1 MAKEKKELNPE
12 QFREFLVEVATR
24 VEPVTLDDIFRGKA
38 FKDMYEDFTHDNPLI
53 KSYKRT
59 GDGFIN
65 RILRDETDYEFS
77 DEDKKLLIEVG
88 AFGDPNLQS
97 GFRLNYKDPKI
108 ANLVEENA
116 KKLAEAKP
124 NMSDAEYEGFR
135 ANLRKDLVADVLKA
149 KVTSRVFG
157 GTAPQLDI
165 AERDKTKPFENFL
178 VKELQMQS
186 GLGFNPNVPDYAG
199 GVVDYEYIPARNQ
212 ERFRVIPKFTSEYG
226 TEPERRIDR
235 LKSFIPDEESGFL
248 QGPEGR
254 FYNPQTEQFLLRR
267 EVYGPPPTLQG
278 YQYDPRLRDIL
289 AEAVNPSYASQFNK
303 GGKTMNIK
311 EQTKNVA
318 AQGRFGDSML
328 LHVNPAE
335 VKGLAQAMPITINP
349 QTGQPEAFL
358 PFLAPIFGSLG
369 FSALAGTGALGA
381 TLAAKPLIA
390 SAIGSGLAQYA
401 VTGDLKKGLL
411 AGLTG
416 YGIGKAL
423 NVAGAQPKAA
433 EAIESGI
440 QGATDTATQN
450 IIDLT
455 KGVDGTQV
463 SNLVNDPDALRKAI
477 NVSEIGASRFGTVP
491 TNQDLIEIG
500 QGLTKSGEVL
510 QSQIASGFD
519 RGISN
524 LGAQATKD
532 YLASGGV
539 KDLPPDAFT
548 SLKDAFA
555 SGPIDGFSNIATGF
569 ASPQAFV
576 PVAVGAGGTSIMES
590 QEQFEEDLRRMA
602 FENEERRRKMFA
614 DNPENIP
621 IPIATGGTTKL
632 AVGKKVVNQL
642 KDAQED
648 AQSAY
653 ERATTGNIRV
663 QQRQGIP
670 IEQNFMAGFMPERGY
685 FRGLN
690 PSFTEITDTGES
702 IQVDPLEEYNRRVIA
717 PITRRPFDPTQTRQ
731 YQEYYGPQARNIIP
745 TQVNPYAPVEFASR
759 TPERA
764 PVMPVPRPP
773 TDIEAT
779 PIGDDDIQDDAPE
792 TRDIGDAFLPPIGPN
807 PKGAPQAV
815 QPRGDLM
822 FNEDFVNTQ
831 FVNELPMIVSPIQD
845 PRDFPLEKSDG
856 KKTTTADYD
865 VNELPENL
873 KKMHESGP
881 KGREGVAKIAA
892 KTDKFQEG
900 TQTSVPSDKANQM
913 AQIAQDK
920 LTARLVA
927 FLRGEIQDDTI
938 VGKFVDKY
946 GNDTFLQIRE
956 MILQQIVPASE
967 TTGQINNGND
977 AGGMADNIYG
987 KIGAEQGVAVSQDEY
1002 IIPADVMSMLGD
1014 GSSDAGAKKL
1024 DQMLDRVRLEKTG
1037 TTRQAKPI
1045 NEAQVMPA

>member
-1 MAKEKKELNPE
+1 MAKEEKQKKQLNQE
-12 QFREFLVEVATR
+12 EFRDFLVKVATR
-24 VEPVTLDDIFRGKA
+24 VENVGLGDIFSGKA
-38 FKDMYEDFTHDNPLI
+38 FRDLKSDNPLI
-53 KSYKRT
+53 KSYYFQ

-108 ANLVEENA
+108 ANLAEETA
-116 KKLAEAKP
+116 KELAEAKP
-124 NMSDAEYEGFR
+124 NMSTAEYEVFR
-135 ANLRKDLVADVLKA
+135 ANKRKDLVADVLKT
-149 KVTSRVFG
+149 KVTSRVFEG
-157 GTAPQLDI
+157 KAPQLDV
-165 AERDKTKPFENFL
+165 AERDKTKPFSDFIT
-178 VKELQMQS
+178 KELQMQS
-186 GLGFNPNVPDYAG
+186 GLGFNPNIPDFAG
-199 GVVDYEYIPARNQ
+199 GVVDYEYTPARNQ
-212 ERFRVIPKFTSEYG
+212 ERFRVIPERKLEGLEGYTL
-226 TEPERRIDR
+226 PERRIDR

-248 QGPEGR
+248 RGPEGR
-254 FYNPQTEQFLLRR
+254 FYNPQTEQFLLRK

-289 AEAVNPSYASQFNK
+289 AEAVNPYYASQFNK
-303 GGKTMNIK
+303 GGKTINIK

-358 PFLAPIFGSLG
+358 PFLAPIFGSLAG
-369 FSALAGTGALGA
+369 SALLAGSGGLLAGKTAL
-381 TLAAKPLIA
+381 A

-416 YGIGKAL
+416 YGLGKAL
-423 NVAGAQPKAA
+423 NIAGAQPDATA
-433 EAIESGI
+433 AIESGV

-463 SNLVNDPDALRKAI
+463 SNLVQNPDALRQAS
-477 NVSEIGASRFGTVP
+477 NFVGPLPAGASIP
-491 TNQDLIEIG
+491 TNQQLIDIG
-500 QGLTKSGEVL
+500 EGLTKSGEVL

-524 LGAQATKD
+524 LGAQATRD
-532 YLASGGV
+532 YLTSGAGGGAP
-539 KDLPPDAFT
+539 KAFT

-555 SGPIDGFSNIATGF
+555 SGPIDGFSNLATGF

-576 PVAVGAGGTSIMES
+576 PISVGAGGTSIMES

-602 FENEERRRKMFA
+602 FENEERRRKMFE

-621 IPIATGGTTKL
+621 IPIATGGVMKL
-632 AVGKKVVNQL
+632 AKGTTSQMR
-642 KDAQED
+642 DAQED

-670 IEQNFMAGFMPERGY
+670 IEENFMAGFMPERGY

-745 TQVNPYAPVEFASR
+745 TQVSPYAPVEFASR

-773 TDIEAT
+773 TDIGTT

-792 TRDIGDAFLPPIGPN
+792 TRDIGDAYLPPIGPN
-807 PKGAPQAV
+807 PKGAPQAI

-900 TQTSVPSDKANQM
+900 TQTSVPSDNANQM

-967 TTGQINNGND
+967 TTGQIKNGND

>member
-12 QFREFLVEVATR
+12 QFNEFLVEVATK
-24 VEPVTLDDIFRGKA
+24 VEIPTGLEAIKGIFTGEPI
-38 FKDMYEDFTHDNPLI
+38 KDAIDLIREDNPLI
-53 KSYKRT
+53 KGYKAF
-59 GDGFIN
+59 GKGYIN
-65 RILRDETDYEFS
+65 RIFNDDTDFKFTNK
-77 DEDKKLLIEVG
+77 DKKLLLEVA
-88 AFGDPNLQS
+88 AFGDFDPKS
-97 GFRLNYKDPKI
+97 GFRLNDDDPRI
-108 ANLVEENA
+108 AKLIEENA
-116 KKLAEAKP
+116 KKLADAKP

-135 ANLRKDLVADVLKA
+135 ANLRKDLVADVLKTG
-149 KVTSRVFG
+149 VTQKIYED
-157 GTAPQLDI
+157 TPPKLDFYT
-165 AERDKTKPFENFL
+165 RDKSKPFSDFIT
-178 VKELQMQS
+178 KELQMQS
-186 GLGFNPNVPDYAG
+186 GLGFEPEVPDYAG
-199 GVVDYEYIPARNQ
+199 GTVGKKFIPASNQ
-212 ERFRVIPKFTSEYG
+212 NRYFDNLYDAREFTSEAF
-226 TEPERRIDR
+226 PKQPSRVDR
-235 LKSFIPDEESGFL
+235 LKDFYPDKESGFL
-248 QGPEGR
+248 RGPEGI
-254 FYNPQTEQFLLRR
+254 FYNPQTEQFLRQVD
-267 EVYGPPPTLQG
+267 VYGPPPTLQG
-278 YQYDPRLRDIL
+278 YQYDPRLRGIL
-289 AEAVNPSYASQFNK
+289 AEAVNPNYASQFNK

-358 PFLAPIFGSLG
+358 PFLAPIFGSMAG
-369 FSALAGTGALGA
+369 SALLAGSGGLLAGKTAL
-381 TLAAKPLIA
+381 A

-423 NVAGAQPKAA
+423 NIAGSQPDITKAV
-433 EAIESGI
+433 ESATEGAKQVGFDAV
-440 QGATDTATQN
+440 QGLSQDPN
-450 IIDLT
+450 NL
-455 KGVDGTQV
+455 TQV
-463 SNLVNDPDALRKAI
+463 FKNVPAGGEGAVVLNPSQVGVN
-477 NVSEIGASRFGTVP
+477 ASSLPTGTVDRMIAVQGGYTP
-491 TNQDLIEIG
+491 AGQLIAD
-500 QGLTKSGEVL
+500 QTVSSL
-510 QSQIASGFD
+510 AP
-519 RGISN
+519 GIS
-524 LGAQATKD
+524 QAGKQAAID
-532 YLASGGV
+532 YAKGN
-539 KDLPPDAFT
+539 PTAFT

-555 SGPIDGFSNIATGF
+555 SGPIDGLSNIATGF

-576 PVAVGAGGTSIMES
+576 PISVGAGGTSIMES

-602 FENEERRRKMFA
+602 FENEERRRKMFE

-621 IPIATGGTTKL
+621 IATGGVMKL
-632 AVGKKVVNQL
+632 AKGTTSQMR
-642 KDAQED
+642 DAQED

-670 IEQNFMAGFMPERGY
+670 IEENFMAGFMPERGY

-745 TQVNPYAPVEFASR
+745 TQVSPYAPVEFASR

-792 TRDIGDAFLPPIGPN
+792 TRDIGDAYLPPIGPN
-807 PKGAPQAV
+807 PKGAPEAV

-822 FNEDFVNTQ
+822 FNDGYVNTQ
-831 FVNELPMIVSPIQD
+831 FVDELPRIVSPIQD
-845 PRDFPLEKSDG
+845 SRDFPLEKSDG

-900 TQTSVPSDKANQM
+900 TQTSVPSDNENQM

-967 TTGQINNGND
+967 TTGQIKNGND

>member
-1 MAKEKKELNPE
+1 
-12 QFREFLVEVATR
+12 
-24 VEPVTLDDIFRGKA
+24 
-38 FKDMYEDFTHDNPLI
+38 
-53 KSYKRT
+53 
-59 GDGFIN
+59 
-65 RILRDETDYEFS
+65 
-77 DEDKKLLIEVG
+77 
-88 AFGDPNLQS
+88 
-97 GFRLNYKDPKI
+97 
-108 ANLVEENA
+108 
-116 KKLAEAKP
+116 
-124 NMSDAEYEGFR
+124 
-135 ANLRKDLVADVLKA
+135 
-149 KVTSRVFG
+149 
-157 GTAPQLDI
+157 
-165 AERDKTKPFENFL
+165 
-178 VKELQMQS
+178 
-186 GLGFNPNVPDYAG
+186 
-199 GVVDYEYIPARNQ
+199 
-212 ERFRVIPKFTSEYG
+212 
-226 TEPERRIDR
+226 
-235 LKSFIPDEESGFL
+235 
-248 QGPEGR
+248 
-254 FYNPQTEQFLLRR
+254 
-267 EVYGPPPTLQG
+267 
-278 YQYDPRLRDIL
+278 
-289 AEAVNPSYASQFNK
+289 
-303 GGKTMNIK
+303 
-311 EQTKNVA
+311 
-318 AQGRFGDSML
+318 
-328 LHVNPAE
+328 
-335 VKGLAQAMPITINP
+335 
-349 QTGQPEAFL
+349 
-358 PFLAPIFGSLG
+358 
-369 FSALAGTGALGA
+369 
-381 TLAAKPLIA
+381 
-390 SAIGSGLAQYA
+390 
-401 VTGDLKKGLL
+401 
-411 AGLTG
+411 
-416 YGIGKAL
+416 
-423 NVAGAQPKAA
+423 
-433 EAIESGI
+433 
-440 QGATDTATQN
+440 
-450 IIDLT
+450 
-455 KGVDGTQV
+455 
-463 SNLVNDPDALRKAI
+463 
-477 NVSEIGASRFGTVP
+477 
-491 TNQDLIEIG
+491 
-500 QGLTKSGEVL
+500 
-510 QSQIASGFD
+510 
-519 RGISN
+519 
-524 LGAQATKD
+524 
-532 YLASGGV
+532 
-539 KDLPPDAFT
+539 
-548 SLKDAFA
+548 
-555 SGPIDGFSNIATGF
+555 
-569 ASPQAFV
+569 
-576 PVAVGAGGTSIMES
+576 MES

-602 FENEERRRKMFA
+602 FENEERRRKMFE

-621 IPIATGGTTKL
+621 IPIATGGVMKL
-632 AVGKKVVNQL
+632 AKGTTSQMR
-642 KDAQED
+642 DAQED

-745 TQVNPYAPVEFASR
+745 TQVSPYAPVEFASR

-773 TDIEAT
+773 TDIETT

-792 TRDIGDAFLPPIGPN
+792 TRDIGDAYLPPIGPN

-892 KTDKFQEG
+892 KTDKFQAG
-900 TQTSVPSDKANQM
+900 TETSVSSDKANQMAQDKANQM

-967 TTGQINNGND
+967 TTGQIKNGND

>member
-1 MAKEKKELNPE
+1 MAKEKQKKELNPE
-12 QFREFLVEVATR
+12 QFNEFLVEVATK
-24 VEPVTLDDIFRGKA
+24 VEIPTGLEAIKGIFTGEPI
-38 FKDMYEDFTHDNPLI
+38 KDAIDLIREDNPLI
-53 KSYKRT
+53 KGYKAT
-59 GDGFIN
+59 GSGYIN
-65 RILRDETDYEFS
+65 RIFNDDTDFLFT
-77 DEDKKLLIEVG
+77 DKDKKLLLEVA
-88 AFGDPNLQS
+88 AFGDPDPKS
-97 GFRLNYKDPKI
+97 GFRLNDDDPRI
-108 ANLVEENA
+108 AKLMEENA
-116 KKLAEAKP
+116 KKLADAKP
-124 NMSDAEYEGFR
+124 NMSNAEYEVYR
-135 ANLRKDLVADVLKA
+135 ANLRKDLVADVLKTG
-149 KVTSRVFG
+149 VTQKIYED
-157 GTAPQLDI
+157 TPPKLDFYT
-165 AERDKTKPFENFL
+165 RDKSKPFSDFIT
-178 VKELQMQS
+178 KELQMQS
-186 GLGFNPNVPDYAG
+186 GLGFNPDIPDYAG
-199 GVVDYEYIPARNQ
+199 GVVGYEYIPSPDQ
-212 ERFRVIPKFTSEYG
+212 ERFRTRTITSEVY
-226 TEPERRIDR
+226 EPIIERRDR
-235 LKSFIPDEESGFL
+235 LDSFSAPDKTTGL
-248 QGPEGR
+248 RQGPEGI
-254 FYNPQTEQFLLRR
+254 FYNPQTEQFLRQK

-278 YQYDPRLRDIL
+278 YQYDPRLRGIL
-289 AEAVNPSYASQFNK
+289 EQAVNPSYASQFNK

-358 PFLAPIFGSLG
+358 PFLAPIFGSLAG
-369 FSALAGTGALGA
+369 SALASSTLVPALAGK
-381 TLAAKPLIA
+381 TLLA
-390 SAIGSGLAQYA
+390 SALGSGLAQYA

-423 NVAGAQPKAA
+423 NVAGSQPGITKAV
-433 EAIESGI
+433 ESATE
-440 QGATDTATQN
+440 GAKQVGFDTVQALSQDPN
-450 IIDLT
+450 NL
-455 KGVDGTQV
+455 TQV
-463 SNLVNDPDALRKAI
+463 FKNVPAGGEGAVVLNPSQVGVN
-477 NVSEIGASRFGTVP
+477 ASGLPTGTVDRMIAAQGGYTP
-491 TNQDLIEIG
+491 AGQLIAD
-500 QGLTKSGEVL
+500 QTVSSL
-510 QSQIASGFD
+510 AP
-519 RGISN
+519 GIS
-524 LGAQATKD
+524 QAGKQAAID
-532 YLASGGV
+532 YAKGN
-539 KDLPPDAFT
+539 PNAFT

-555 SGPIDGFSNIATGF
+555 SGPIDGLSNLATGF

-576 PVAVGAGGTSIMES
+576 PISVGAGGTSIMES
-590 QEQFEEDLRRMA
+590 EEQFEEDLRRMA
-602 FENEERRRKMFA
+602 FENEERRRKMFE

-621 IPIATGGTTKL
+621 IPIATGGVMKL
-632 AVGKKVVNQL
+632 AKGTTSQMR
-642 KDAQED
+642 DAQED
-648 AQSAY
+648 AQAAY

-670 IEQNFMAGFMPERGY
+670 IEENFMAGFMPERGY

-773 TDIEAT
+773 TDIETT

-792 TRDIGDAFLPPIGPN
+792 TRDIGDAYLPPIGPN

-900 TQTSVPSDKANQM
+900 TQTSVPSDNANQM

-967 TTGQINNGND
+967 TTGQIKNGND

>member
-1 MAKEKKELNPE
+1 
-12 QFREFLVEVATR
+12 
-24 VEPVTLDDIFRGKA
+24 
-38 FKDMYEDFTHDNPLI
+38 
-53 KSYKRT
+53 
-59 GDGFIN
+59 
-65 RILRDETDYEFS
+65 
-77 DEDKKLLIEVG
+77 
-88 AFGDPNLQS
+88 
-97 GFRLNYKDPKI
+97 
-108 ANLVEENA
+108 
-116 KKLAEAKP
+116 
-124 NMSDAEYEGFR
+124 MSDAEYESYR
-135 ANLRKDLVADVLKA
+135 ANLRKDLVADVLKTN
-149 KVTSRVFG
+149 VTERVFDD
-157 GTAPQLDI
+157 TAPKLDVS
-165 AERDKTKPFENFL
+165 ERDRTKPFSDFIT
-178 VKELQMQS
+178 KELQMQS
-186 GLGFNPNVPDYAG
+186 SVGFEPDIPDYAG
-199 GVVDYEYIPARNQ
+199 GLVDYKYIPAKDQ
-212 ERFRVIPKFTSEYG
+212 ERFRTRTFTSEVF
-226 TEPERRIDR
+226 EPTIERRDR
-235 LKSFIPDEESGFL
+235 LDSFSAPDETTGL
-248 QGPEGR
+248 MRGPDGA
-254 FYNPQTEQFLLRR
+254 FYNPKTNEFLTR
-267 EVYGPPPTLQG
+267 EPIYGPPPTLQG
-278 YQYDPRLRDIL
+278 YQYDPRLRGIL
-289 AEAVNPSYASQFNK
+289 AEAVNPNYASQFNK

-358 PFLAPIFGSLG
+358 PFLAPIFGSLAG
-369 FSALAGTGALGA
+369 SSLLAGTGGLLAGKTAL
-381 TLAAKPLIA
+381 A

-423 NVAGAQPKAA
+423 NVAGAQPATT

-463 SNLVNDPDALRKAI
+463 SNLVKDPDALRKAI
-477 NVSEIGASRFGTVP
+477 NISEAGASRFGTVP
-491 TNQDLIEIG
+491 TNQQLIDIG
-500 QGLTKSGEVL
+500 GGLTKSGEVL

-532 YLASGGV
+532 YLASGAKGGA
-539 KDLPPDAFT
+539 PTAFT

-555 SGPIDGFSNIATGF
+555 SGPIDGLSNIATGF
-569 ASPQAFV
+569 ASPQAFL
-576 PVAVGAGGTSIMES
+576 PVSVGAGGTSIMES
-590 QEQFEEDLRRMA
+590 QEEYEDYLRKLA
-602 FENEERRRKMFA
+602 FDNEERRRKMFE

-621 IPIATGGTTKL
+621 IATGGVMKL
-632 AVGKKVVNQL
+632 AKGTTSQMR
-642 KDAQED
+642 DAQED

-773 TDIEAT
+773 TDIETT

-792 TRDIGDAFLPPIGPN
+792 TRDIGDAYLPPIGPN
-807 PKGAPQAV
+807 PKGAPEAV

-822 FNEDFVNTQ
+822 FNEGYVNTQ
-831 FVNELPMIVSPIQD
+831 FVDELPMIVSPIQD

-900 TQTSVPSDKANQM
+900 TQTSVPSDNANQM

-967 TTGQINNGND
+967 TTGQIKNGND